1 MRTERLPRWPVYVV
15 VAVLV
20 AGVAGAGFLH
30 ALSLTEEWSTTTQG
44 THNIT
49 EDAEEGVVEVEI
61 GNIVVVRK
69 TVVET
74 GIPLVG
80 EIVTEREE
88 TEYDRLNVTTDEG
101 SGTGEFLDGYETGDT
116 VTLEA
121 TDEPE
126 WQEEGTGEYS
136 AGGDE
141 IRLIVV
147 SPSGERSVFKTYRID
162 GTESEPV
169 RR

>member
-1 MRTERLPRWPVYVV
+1 METDRFRWLIYAVV
-15 VAVLV
+15 VVLFV
-20 AGVAGAGFLH
+20 GVAGAGFLH
-30 ALSLTEEWSTTTQG
+30 VLSLTEERSITTQG

-49 EDAEEGVVEVEI
+49 EDAEEGVVEMEI
-61 GNIVVVRK
+61 NEIVIVRK

-80 EIVTEREE
+80 EVVTEKEE
-88 TEYDRLNVTTDEG
+88 TEYDRLNVTTVEG
-101 SGTGEFLDGYETGDT
+101 GGTGEFLDGYETGDI

-136 AGGDE
+136 ADGDE

-147 SPSGERSVFKTYRID
+147 SPSGKRSVFKTYR
-162 GTESEPV
+162 TTAQNQNLSEGD
-169 RR
+169 